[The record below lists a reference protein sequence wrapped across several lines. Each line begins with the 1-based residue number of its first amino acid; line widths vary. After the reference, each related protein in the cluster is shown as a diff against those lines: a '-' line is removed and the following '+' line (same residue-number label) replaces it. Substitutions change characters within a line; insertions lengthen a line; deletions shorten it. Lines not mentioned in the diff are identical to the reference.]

1 MSGKPPEALEQAATQ
16 AAAIVD
22 RFLGFR
28 DDAGSA
34 QLALWR
40 ARTAQAQR
48 AAHRAERRR
57 RNARVEVPV
66 LAGGAVLAA
75 LAGWWF
81 VVTVL
86 TVLAVVVGWRAATTS
101 VPQLPPVPPPPP
113 VLPSATRSSSA
124 YLPLRRAMAARGALA
139 GLVPLVSPDIGG
151 LALETG
157 AETERVIAGLASALV
172 PVENA
177 ARASGHRSSAAARLK
192 ADLDKAVHAY
202 EDLVRTVDEAVAVR
216 SDVRLD
222 EIHARVDGIRVAV
235 AALSPSLPS

>member
-1 MSGKPPEALEQAATQ
+1 
-16 AAAIVD
+16 
-22 RFLGFR
+22 
-28 DDAGSA
+28 
-34 QLALWR
+34 
-40 ARTAQAQR
+40 
-48 AAHRAERRR
+48 
-57 RNARVEVPV
+57 
-66 LAGGAVLAA
+66 
-75 LAGWWF
+75 
-81 VVTVL
+81 
-86 TVLAVVVGWRAATTS
+86 
-101 VPQLPPVPPPPP
+101 

>member
-1 MSGKPPEALEQAATQ
+1 M
-16 AAAIVD
+16 VD

-28 DDAGSA
+28 DDAGNA

-40 ARTAQAQR
+40 ARTVQTQR
-48 AAHRAERRR
+48 AVHRVERRR

-66 LAGGAVLAA
+66 LAGGAVLSA
-75 LAGWWF
+75 LAGWWML
-81 VVTVL
+81 VTVL
-86 TVLAVVVGWRAATTS
+86 VVLAVVVGVRAATTP

-113 VLPSATRSSSA
+113 VLPNANRSSSA

-139 GLVPLVSPDIGG
+139 GLVPLVSPEIGE

-172 PVENA
+172 PVEAA
-177 ARASGHRSSAAARLK
+177 ARTSGHPSSAAVRLRH
-192 ADLDKAVHAY
+192 DLDTAVRAY
-202 EDLVRTVDEAVAVR
+202 DELVRTVDEAVAVR
-216 SDVRLD
+216 SGVRLD

-235 AALSPSLPS
+235 AALNPALPS